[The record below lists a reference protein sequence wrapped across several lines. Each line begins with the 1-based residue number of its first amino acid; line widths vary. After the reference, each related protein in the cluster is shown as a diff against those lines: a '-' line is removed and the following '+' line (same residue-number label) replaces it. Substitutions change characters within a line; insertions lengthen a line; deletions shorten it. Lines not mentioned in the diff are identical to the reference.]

1 MTGYCQAQRGYNK
14 MSHSIM
20 VQLSV
25 QHKMFP
31 CTRAGLLRLCVGVC
45 DIRVSVDAG
54 VVHNLSCSLLQSSH
68 LCLVYSRAAVCIES
82 RKIWIDNKFEIRL
95 IKELWKKEKRER
107 SSPRCDFHFHIHMVQ
122 LGFSNVR
129 FLLNPI
135 CWHAKPHDSLCS
147 PTKAHDEG
155 EQNVIRCWRWRRWCN

>member
-20 VQLSV
+20 VQPSV

-54 VVHNLSCSLLQSSH
+54 VVHNFSCSLLQSSH

-82 RKIWIDNKFEIRL
+82 RKIRIDNKFQIRL
-95 IKELWKKEKRER
+95 IKELWKR
-107 SSPRCDFHFHIHMVQ
+107 
-122 LGFSNVR
+122 NVR
-129 FLLNPI
+129 EVHQGAISIFTFTWCNFTSPTWDFYLTPSAN
-135 CWHAKPHDSLCS
+135 PHDSLLCS